1 MWGRMVHSSRN
12 KLAWR
17 ACRKLP
23 PAIAAS
29 PSFYSINGPEQTAA
43 MREENASQISGQ
55 LLAPDGPLQLRRQE
69 RVKSGEVFD

>member
-1 MWGRMVHSSRN
+1 
-12 KLAWR
+12 
-17 ACRKLP
+17 
-23 PAIAAS
+23 
-29 PSFYSINGPEQTAA
+29 